1 MRPTSRVTS
10 TAAGLAVAALA
21 LTGCGAQNSASDNS
35 SDSTSSSATTSQTMD
50 PAPSTPS
57 SQAPSSTQEPSS
69 SSSEASESS
78 SSTTSSSSTP
88 APSTEPTRTRTVAP
102 STTSESSAP
111 ESSSTSSSASSSED
125 GAATGG
131 TNDGDGS
138 DDAKDGDKKND
149 TDSGKKPDAKDGDK
163 KDEDAPKDSSTPGSY
178 AGDTL
183 KMGDTGSRVT
193 AAQQRLAQL
202 GYWTPSPDGSYGGGT
217 RQAIYAVQKAAGIKR
232 SGELDADTQKAL
244 QSGVTPKARTS
255 TRGLEFDVSKQL
267 LLVVDGGKVVRT
279 INASSG
285 NGEKFTYPVKDAAGK
300 VVRHATTHANTPA
313 GSYDIYFE
321 RDENWEST
329 LELGSLYRPKYFDGG
344 IAVHGASS
352 VPPYPASH
360 GCVRVTNATMD
371 WLWSS
376 GYANK
381 KAPVTVY

>member
-1 MRPTSRVTS
+1 MRSTSRVTT
-10 TAAGLAVAALA
+10 TAAGLAVAALV
-21 LTGCGAQNSASDNS
+21 LSGCGAENSASESTD
-35 SDSTSSSATTSQTMD
+35 TSSSPTSSETLD

-57 SQAPSSTQEPSS
+57 S
-69 SSSEASESS
+69 
-78 SSTTSSSSTP
+78 
-88 APSTEPTRTRTVAP
+88 
-102 STTSESSAP
+102 SSA
-111 ESSSTSSSASSSED
+111 SSSTSSSTSSESSSSSSTQTPTSRPTRTATTAPSTSSSAAASSSSSSSESGN
-125 GAATGG
+125 GAA
-131 TNDGDGS
+131 DE
-138 DDAKDGDKKND
+138 
-149 TDSGKKPDAKDGDK
+149 GKKDDGQQDEGNKD
-163 KDEDAPKDSSTPGSY
+163 DESAAPGSY
-178 AGDTL
+178 SGDTL
-183 KMGDTGSRVT
+183 KMGDSGARVT
-193 AAQQRLAQL
+193 EAQKRLAQL
-202 GYWTPSPDGSYGGGT
+202 GYWTTAPDGSYGGGT

-232 SGELDADTQKAL
+232 TGELDAATQKAL

-255 TRGLEFDVSKQL
+255 NRGLEFDVAKQL

-285 NGEKFTYPVKDAAGK
+285 NGEKFTYPVKDANGK
-300 VVRHATTHANTPA
+300 VVRQATTHANTPA
-313 GSYDIYFE
+313 GSYKIYFE

-381 KAPVTVY
+381 NAPVTVY